1 MEDVIFLP
9 LIFCTVLLQ
18 SEQGHSLTFSK
29 NRHAFSIQHVPVPK
43 SVRHVQACARHVLDK
58 VTSYMMYR
66 GTSMELLWTI
76 AGFFLIP
83 VTLEGPWFFFFLSF
97 SFLSLSPFE
106 IYVLCMSG
114 AVDSVTPSLLKTGT
128 CFSFYYGW

>member
-1 MEDVIFLP
+1 MEH
-9 LIFCTVLLQ
+9 CRVL
-18 SEQGHSLTFSK
+18 SDSRDS
-29 NRHAFSIQHVPVPK
+29 
-43 SVRHVQACARHVLDK
+43 
-58 VTSYMMYR
+58 R
-66 GTSMELLWTI
+66 GTI
-76 AGFFLIP
+76 D
-83 VTLEGPWFFFFLSF
+83 FFLSF